1 MGQRVS
7 HFTKGVFMSQESFGA
22 ALRVVVKPGS
32 KAEIIAKLRRRKR
45 ILAALKPGAAFV
57 PHPELDLKDHKGRI
71 IQNLV
76 FWNIYVGGEGV
87 WDASDRTNIDN
98 NLDAAM
104 SDANLNKVIL
114 QYFRGA
120 NAITSKLEKSI
131 FISQNADTFS
141 QTDIE
146 NLVVQLKQANVIST
160 TDFANTLFNF
170 MLPRGVVLTI
180 DDGQGQRQ
188 GGDTDDKSSSKEGL
202 GGFHGSV
209 STNGTTVF
217 YAVGVFSEGD
227 NGIAVFDQS
236 WKNVVATFYHELN
249 EARTDADVET
259 NAIAWVNQDGE
270 EIGDIPI
277 SLAGNDLTTVFK
289 EVPRASGG
297 GTVPIQLMWSNAAH
311 APQGPISR

>member
-1 MGQRVS
+1 MAQRS
-7 HFTKGVFMSQESFGA
+7 SGS

-32 KAEIIAKLRRRKR
+32 KAEIIARLRRRNR
-45 ILAALKPGAAFV
+45 MLAAMTPNSIFS
-57 PHPELDLKDHKGRI
+57 PHPELDLKDHQGRI

-76 FWNIYVGGEGV
+76 FWNIYVGGEGA
-87 WDASDRTNIDN
+87 WAASDRTNIDG
-98 NLDAAM
+98 NLGAAM

-114 QYFRGA
+114 QYFREA
-120 NAITSKLEKSI
+120 KAITSKLEKSI
-131 FISQNADTFS
+131 FIPENAGTFS

-146 NLVVQLKQANVIST
+146 NLVVRLRQNNVIST
-160 TDFANTLFNF
+160 ADFSSTVFNL

-180 DDGQGQRQ
+180 DDGQGQRR
-188 GGDTDDKSSSKEGL
+188 GADTENKSSSKEGL

-209 STNGTTVF
+209 NADGTTVF

-259 NAIAWVNQDGE
+259 NAIAWVNQEGE

-277 SLAGNDLTTVFK
+277 SLAGNDLTTVFR

-297 GTVPIQLMWSNAAH
+297 GTVPIQLMWSNLVH
-311 APQGPISR
+311 APQGPISN